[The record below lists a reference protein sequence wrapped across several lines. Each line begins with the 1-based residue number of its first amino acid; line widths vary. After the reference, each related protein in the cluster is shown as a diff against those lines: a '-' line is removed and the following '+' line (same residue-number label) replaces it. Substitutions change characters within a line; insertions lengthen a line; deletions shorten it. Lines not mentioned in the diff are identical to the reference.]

1 MSQKKT
7 EIIGDFLFVNGK
19 VYVDALQYTK
29 LQEEYSRLLAE
40 SLRRNNH
47 CKMVV
52 MKGGIA

>member
-40 SLRRNNH
+40 NNH